1 MIFTPGN
8 LGTKDSRSRLGS
20 SFDRKGNSQLDIPKA
35 LWREVLDEV
44 KDENLRVLSGLA
56 NVQINGYRKGKAPRA
71 AMVQQLSQSNNL
83 RHVKYYLNTIGQKE
97 TFAVDYMNQS
107 VEEVLA
113 AIAEQE
119 VYDVP
124 MIVCHMLASEDE
136 IVRIKG
142 LDLWER
148 YQAQS
153 SDAEAEPEP
162 VLETVTEPEAQE
174 DAGKLRRMEKKL
186 QDLKE
191 NREKDRKE
199 WDKQR
204 ANLLSE
210 NSQLKQELKQAKADL
225 QRIEQDKRA
234 LTTERDTARR
244 EAAEKKDK
252 VAAQALKIIE
262 LENALRQ
269 AKEQQGQQGQQGQT
283 FTTTASTTPPPE
295 LKREPIQL
303 DPEPA
308 APRIDRTPIVIVS
321 DAEWSGRLQ
330 SNTYELAYVTPG
342 DLQRQIGDGLLER
355 AQQVWMLSNDLRM
368 TEQRLV
374 RSLVPKDK
382 LREMR
387 DIIELKKQL

>member
-1 MIFTPGN
+1 M
-8 LGTKDSRSRLGS
+8 
-20 SFDRKGNSQLDIPKA
+20 QLK
-35 LWREVLDEV
+35 
-44 KDENLRVLSGLA
+44 
-56 NVQINGYRKGKAPRA
+56 GYRKGKGKPPRA
-71 AMVQQLSQSNNL
+71 AMISQLLQPNNL
-83 RHVKYYLNTIGQKE
+83 RHVKFCLNKIGEDEKFE
-97 TFAVDYMNQS
+97 VDYTHLS
-107 VEEVLA
+107 VEEVMD
-113 AIAEQE
+113 AIEEQS

-124 MIVCHMLASEDE
+124 LIVCHMFASEDE

-153 SDAEAEPEP
+153 PMQAEEAEPA
-162 VLETVTEPEAQE
+162 VETENRETEPEAQE

-204 ANLLSE
+204 ANLQSE

-225 QRIEQDKRA
+225 QRVEQERRA
-234 LTTERDTARR
+234 LTTERDAAKR

-252 VAAQALKIIE
+252 IAAQALKIIE

-269 AKEQQGQQGQQGQT
+269 SKEQQGQT
-283 FTTTASTTPPPE
+283 INNAAATTPPPE
-295 LKREPIQL
+295 PKRAPIQL
-303 DPEPA
+303 DPAPA
-308 APRIDRTPIVIVS
+308 APRTDRTPIVIVS
-321 DAEWSGRLQ
+321 DAEWAGRLQ
-330 SNTYELAYVTPG
+330 SNAYDLAYVTPS